1 MYLRNTCLYCVI
13 LFFRPVEKKKG
24 QLHEAEEAASAVDPI
39 GQNGDAGGSDI
50 ADDKFYGATLI
61 TDDEMSRVIPLW
73 IIDDTYDSSQDPRII
88 RSSTCTN
95 EIVSMVISS
104 PALQGEA
111 QEKNC
116 TDYQCS
122 VMNT

>member
-1 MYLRNTCLYCVI
+1 M
-13 LFFRPVEKKKG
+13 FFRPAVEKKKG
-24 QLHEAEEAASAVDPI
+24 QLHEEEAASVAPI
-39 GQNGDAGGSDI
+39 GQNGDAGGSDNI

-61 TDDEMSRVIPLW
+61 TDDELGRVIPLW

-88 RSSTCTN
+88 RSTN

>member
-1 MYLRNTCLYCVI
+1 M
-13 LFFRPVEKKKG
+13 FFRPAVEKKKG
-24 QLHEAEEAASAVDPI
+24 QLQEEEAVSAVDPI
-39 GQNGDAGGSDI
+39 GQNGDVGGSDI

-61 TDDEMSRVIPLW
+61 TDDELSRVIPLW